1 MDLLNKVKDSLAKN
15 KRYDFSSEIFDDEMI
30 TIIYDVVYETEKVLL
45 NKADSNPN
53 YEDEK
58 EY

>member
-1 MDLLNKVKDSLAKN
+1 MDLLNKVKDSLTKN
-15 KRYDFSSEIFDDEMI
+15 KRYDFSSEIFDDEMLA
-30 TIIYDVVYETEKVLL
+30 IIYDVVYETEKVLL
-45 NKADSNPN
+45 NQPESKQN